1 MGGGSTFITYLPLR
15 RLGDAPAHPQA
26 QAPVEA
32 ADPVALRI
40 LFADDHEVNRKVV
53 SMILEPLGVDLVQ
66 VENGAMAVEAAGASV
81 FDLILID
88 VQMPVMDGLTATR
101 QIRALEARRGSPR
114 TPVISLTA
122 NAMPDDIAR
131 SLEAGSDL
139 HLAKPIRPDALIQA
153 IQSLLA
159 PAVAEPAQVAAA

>member
-1 MGGGSTFITYLPLR
+1 
-15 RLGDAPAHPQA
+15 
-26 QAPVEA
+26 V
-32 ADPVALRI
+32 RI

-66 VENGAMAVEAAGASV
+66 VENGAMAVEAAGASA
-81 FDLILID
+81 FDLILMD

-101 QIRALEARRGSPR
+101 EIRALETRRGTPR

-153 IQSLLA
+153 IQTLLA
-159 PAVAEPAQVAAA
+159 RSDADPAEAAEAAAA